1 MFHIFTDPRFYTWYD
16 VNDFVYYFKEYYIC
30 REILFIL
37 LYLYND
43 SPFQC
48 HSLTS
53 QCYPLLSNYLF
64 IVSIIL
70 VLQSSHANYKI
81 RIIHTVTISWMIC
94 FFVGGDP
101 IIKKGRTGIPLISL
115 TLPHLCACLKPVHT
129 FSISWVVVFFV
140 FNDWWE
146 VIGRFA
152 GGIGFSYHL
161 IYLQV

>member
-1 MFHIFTDPRFYTWYD
+1 MLMFHIFTDPRFYTWCD

-115 TLPHLCACLKPVHT
+115 TLPHLCAVSNQYIHFQYHGLWSFLCSMIGERWLVVLLVELVFHT
-129 FSISWVVVFFV
+129 I
-140 FNDWWE
+140 
-146 VIGRFA
+146 
-152 GGIGFSYHL
+152 
-161 IYLQV
+161 